1 MVEPLGEDGD
11 RGNVGEAYAETDED
25 ALGEVEMPDSVGK

>member
-1 MVEPLGEDGD
+1 VVEPLGENGDG
-11 RGNVGEAYAETDED
+11 GHVGEAYAETDEN